1 MKYIIASILAV
12 ALSSCAELAG
22 VDGSISYRDPNTGIE
37 GGLVLTDGKP
47 SGKVTAPIYDD
58 AGNIIGRVEV
68 GTKPKVQAT
77 K

>member
-1 MKYIIASILAV
+1 MKLIPASILAV

-37 GGLVLTDGKP
+37 GGLVLSNGQA
-47 SGKVTAPIYDD
+47 SGKVTAPIFDD
-58 AGNIIGRVEV
+58 QGREIGRVQI
-68 GTKPKVQAT
+68 GSKPKVSGT